1 MVTYALVALLGL
13 IALGVHVAATLGFLS
28 ISLTEIFS
36 SAPLMRAAGQIAWTV
51 STDFVLVAIP
61 MFILMGEFMLQSG
74 MARDMFRALD
84 RWLGWLPGG
93 LMHSNVASCAL
104 FGSVAGS
111 SVATAATI
119 GTIAIPNI
127 AQGRYNERLFLGT
140 LAAGGTLGILIPP
153 SINAIIYGVLAETSV
168 SRLYLA
174 CTIPG
179 GLLALL
185 FTGYV
190 LIACILRPEWGGA
203 RTKFNFSAELI
214 RELFHLLPPLILLF
228 AVIGVI
234 FIGVAT
240 PTEAAAFGVIGA
252 MLFAVARRQFSM
264 KLLLDSCAATMRMTG
279 LMMVIVLAAFVLNF
293 VMVSTGLTRAVTGVI
308 ESLGWGPLGTM
319 LAIIAFYLVLGC
331 FMETVSMMI
340 ATAPI
345 IVPVVVAL
353 GYDKVW
359 FGVVFIILIEVALIT
374 PPIGLNLF
382 VIQGVRGRGAIN
394 DVIMGSLPFVIVMM
408 LMIGLLLAYPQLALW
423 LPDAVMGE
431 R

>member
-13 IALGVHVAATLGFLS
+13 IAVGVHVAGTLGFLS
-28 ISLTEIFS
+28 VSLTELFS
-36 SAPLMRAAGQIAWTV
+36 TAPLMRAAGQIAWTV

-74 MARDMFRALD
+74 IARDMFRALD

-104 FGSVAGS
+104 FGSVSGS

-119 GTIAIPNI
+119 GTIAMPNI
-127 AQGRYNERLFLGT
+127 VRGGYNERLFLGT

-179 GLLALL
+179 CILALL

-190 LIACILRPEWGGA
+190 LIACILRPQWGG
-203 RTKFNFSAELI
+203 TKVKFTFSAELVG
-214 RELFHLLPPLILLF
+214 ELLHLLPPLLLLF
-228 AVIGVI
+228 AVVGVI
-234 FIGVAT
+234 FVGVAT
-240 PTEAAAFGVIGA
+240 PTEAAAFGVVGA
-252 MLFAVARRQFSM
+252 VLFAALRGQFTL

-279 LMMVIVLAAFVLNF
+279 LMMLIVLAAFVLNF
-293 VMVSTGLTRAVTGVI
+293 VMVSTGLTREVTGAI
-308 ESLGWGPLGTM
+308 ESLGWSPLATM
-319 LAIIAFYLVLGC
+319 SAIIVFYLVLGC

-382 VIQGVRGRGAIN
+382 VIQAVRGRGPIN
-394 DVIMGSLPFVIVMM
+394 DVIMGSLPFVVVMM
-408 LMIGLLLAYPQLALW
+408 LMIAMLFAFPELALW
-423 LPDAVMGE
+423 LPDAVLGE